1 MKKKNSVFKK
11 KILGSLVDCEISQWS
26 MALVAKP
33 EFSYETHRC
42 KERNHFSILWFLD
55 HQHIHG
61 IQVKCEDLDGI

>member
-42 KERNHFSILWFLD
+42 KERNHFSISWFLD
-55 HQHIHG
+55 HQHILG
-61 IQVKCEDLDGI
+61 IQVKYEDLDGI